1 MNGPLAMIFVVLI
14 IVIGIGAAWAITAQ
28 GASTAP
34 IHDSFGNTQTTDVI
48 NQTNATSGFAVST
61 MPVLYIAFIIVVCVV
76 LVVAF
81 VWLWNTGKNKKGK
94 Y

>member
-1 MNGPLAMIFVVLI
+1 MNGPLAMILVVLI
-14 IVIGIGAAWAITAQ
+14 IVMGIGAAWAITAQ
-28 GASTAP
+28 GAATTP
-34 IHDSFGNTQTTDVI
+34 IQDSFGNTATANVI
-48 NQTNATSGFAVST
+48 NQTNQSAGLAVAT
-61 MPVLYIAFIIVVCVV
+61 MPVVYIAFIIVVCVV